1 MLNDMASN
9 PLIFTEN
16 LVTMALDDL
25 ASRGVLQAANW
36 MSIEEL
42 LNPSDK
48 LINMNEATDEEI
60 YRTVIDS
67 KVQCENAATTILEI
81 TMLMTMHL

>member
-1 MLNDMASN
+1 
-9 PLIFTEN
+9 
-16 LVTMALDDL
+16 MALDDL

-48 LINMNEATDEEI
+48 LINMNEATDGEI
-60 YRTVIDS
+60 YRAVIDS
-67 KVQCENAATTILEI
+67 KVQCENAATTTLEI